1 MRTNTLGE
9 VRLCEEVQVH
19 FKFSFN
25 KNEWT
30 TQEKWSQSISLKTT
44 IFIKKKDREFSSGLR
59 FSWELCQCWK
69 YLCWQALILGIWL
82 NLAGLVS
89 PAKSVDVWITL
100 ITIISLLCLA
110 QWPIKYSL
118 ITFFFQRPGFCAVSF
133 QNPKVPC
140 LSLTLASMYSLWEV
154 VPNLWK

>member
-30 TQEKWSQSISLKTT
+30 TQEKGSQL
-44 IFIKKKDREFSSGLR
+44 IFIKKPIIKKIGNFPQVYGFR
-59 FSWELCQCWK
+59 ELCQCWK

-82 NLAGLVS
+82 YLAGLVS
-89 PAKSVDVWITL
+89 PAKSDDVWITL
-100 ITIISLLCLA
+100 ITIISRLCLA
-110 QWPIKYSL
+110 QWPIKYTM
-118 ITFFFQRPGFCAVSF
+118 IIFFQRPGFCAVSE
-133 QNPKVPC
+133 PKSSLFILDLGFNV
-140 LSLTLASMYSLWEV
+140 LSMGGCSHFMKIVSTS
-154 VPNLWK
+154 